1 MNPHAILVQTMMSQL
16 KSRNPEMHRSI
27 SQAME
32 NGVDPQ
38 QFMKQISQNATPEQM
53 QEVLVKSKQL
63 GVPENI
69 LSQIQNIK

>member
-16 KSRNPEMHRSI
+16 KSRNPEMYRSI